1 VLNIARHESC
11 LLSVGTALLQ
21 LAVLYCKHLA
31 TLPLVDHIPCRPA
44 GVYTQD
50 GECLLG
56 TAVSNQIRVLANN
69 DVPTGAA
76 FIPLVVPVA

>member
-1 VLNIARHESC
+1 M
-11 LLSVGTALLQ
+11 
-21 LAVLYCKHLA
+21 LYCRLLA
-31 TLPLVDHIPCRPA
+31 LISAIYHPLWRLA